1 MRSRPFVA
9 RLALALMV
17 ALSSTGLG
25 QTRQT
30 DLETP
35 AGKFPLYVTAEYLGM
50 AGLKTVIRV
59 RLRAPE
65 LSMAAAKRGLTSV
78 SGELAGA
85 FLKGDDVV
93 QAFKY
98 PVSGEV
104 GVRTTFQFAFLR
116 SVEPGTYK
124 LRLNLVAPGGR
135 DVGEAVIDLL
145 VPEVGTQFSPDMAPT
160 EASTLPAAEA
170 IVIADEAERA
180 AAGTGGEKLK
190 ILPPDREAPIGL
202 LRLEADVQPPITKVE
217 FYLED
222 KLIVRRTKAPYS
234 VEIDLGEV
242 PRKQTVRAVGYD
254 SNGKMIDEDAWS
266 INQGSARL
274 SVKILP
280 QTDPA
285 AGNVKVKVAVQSI
298 GGGVA
303 KQVEL
308 FLDSKKIKTWTAA
321 GPYEVTMPLNEYSK
335 GEFLRATAIAEDG
348 KEANDIRFLKG
359 PNTTIESVRVDV
371 VQLHVSALDK
381 DNRFV
386 KGLTETDFAV
396 QEDGRAQ
403 TLTGFEIAEKLPADD
418 RPRGGRV
425 GLDGEVDALRAR
437 RVRRALPRHDPREG
451 PGLHHRVPRAAPH
464 DPGADGR
471 HGGAPAGLARD
482 LGARRDGAV
491 RLGRARALPVPHAA
505 GAQGAHRDH
514 RRRRQPLARRLRHAA
529 ALLPLERGAD
539 LLHRGRP
546 LGPRLRHPQGDQRD
560 RPRVR
565 RRGVPPLERR
575 EDRRRHQAHR
585 GRAALPVHRR
595 VPHGLAEAGWGVPRG
610 AGEREQ
616 AGSDDADRSRGTSLS
631 RRLPARRSRS
641 LSLPRANLLPPFGRE
656 TIRAR
661 ADGRC
666 R

>member
-1 MRSRPFVA
+1 
-9 RLALALMV
+9 
-17 ALSSTGLG
+17 
-25 QTRQT
+25 
-30 DLETP
+30 
-35 AGKFPLYVTAEYLGM
+35 
-50 AGLKTVIRV
+50 
-59 RLRAPE
+59 
-65 LSMAAAKRGLTSV
+65 
-78 SGELAGA
+78 
-85 FLKGDDVV
+85 
-93 QAFKY
+93 
-98 PVSGEV
+98 
-104 GVRTTFQFAFLR
+104 
-116 SVEPGTYK
+116 
-124 LRLNLVAPGGR
+124 
-135 DVGEAVIDLL
+135 
-145 VPEVGTQFSPDMAPT
+145 MAPT

-254 SNGKMIDEDAWS
+254 ANGKLIDEDAWS

-274 SVKILP
+274 AVKILP
-280 QTDPA
+280 QTDTA
-285 AGNVKVKVAVQSI
+285 AGNVKIKVAVQSI

-308 FLDSKKIKTWTAA
+308 FLDSKKLKTWTAA
-321 GPYEVTMPLNEYSK
+321 GPYDVTIPLAEYSK

-403 TLTGFEIAEKLPADD
+403 TLTGFEVAEKLPLTIGLVVDGSGSMEKSMPFVHDASAELFRGMIREKD
-418 RPRGGRV
+418 RGFIIEFREQPHMIQELTGDTVALQRASRETSARGATALYDSVVLGLYQFRTLQGRK
-425 GLDGEVDALRAR
+425 ALI
-437 RVRRALPRHDPREG
+437 VITD
-451 PGLHHRVPRAAPH
+451 
-464 DPGADGR
+464 GADN
-471 HGGAPAGLARD
+471 HSHVDYTTL
-482 LGARRDGAV
+482 
-491 RLGRARALPVPHAA
+491 
-505 GAQGAHRDH
+505 
-514 RRRRQPLARRLRHAA
+514 LRYS
-529 ALLPLERGAD
+529 PLERGAD

-546 LGPRLRHPQGDQRD
+546 LGPRLRHPQGDQRG

-585 GRAALPVHRR
+585 GRAALPVHRG
-595 VPHGLAEAGWGVPRG
+595 VPHGLAEARRGVPGG

-616 AGSDDADRSRGTSLS
+616 AGGDDADDQGLHP
-631 RRLPARRSRS
+631 LID
-641 LSLPRANLLPPFGRE
+641 RA
-656 TIRAR
+656 AVSSQQ
-661 ADGRC
+661 
-666 R
+666 